1 MKTARKKILVI
12 DDELDVARAVRLTL
26 QMQEPGWLVFAA
38 HSGQEG
44 LLRVEAT
51 PPPDLVLLDLM
62 MPDRFGLDVLEDIRK
77 FSDVPVIILTVQDT
91 ELDKVR
97 GLELGADDYIV
108 KPFGHLE
115 LMARIHSVLRRVE
128 GVVGPPQKPFVN
140 GPLHIDFSQHQ
151 VTVAEKRVRLTHTE
165 YRLLEIL
172 AKNAGR
178 VVPAE
183 MLLSRVWGR
192 HAIDNADYLKVYLH
206 RLRTKLEDDPA
217 HPHYL
222 ITERGEGYWLTPP
235 DKA

>member
-12 DDELDVARAVRLTL
+12 DDEPDVARAVRLTL
-26 QMQEPGWLVFAA
+26 QMQEPEWLVLAA

-44 LLRVEAT
+44 LLRVEAA
-51 PPPDLVLLDLM
+51 PPDLVLLDLM

-77 FSDVPVIILTVQDT
+77 FSDVPIIILTVQDA

-115 LMARIHSVLRRVE
+115 LMARIHSVLRRAE
-128 GVVGPPQKPFVN
+128 GAVGPPQKPFVN
-140 GPLHIDFSQHQ
+140 GPLHIDFSRHR
-151 VTVAEKRVRLTHTE
+151 VTVAEETVRLTHTE

-178 VVPAE
+178 IVPAE

-192 HAIDNADYLKVYLH
+192 HAADNTEYLKVYLH
-206 RLRTKLEDDPA
+206 RLRLKLEDDPA

-235 DKA
+235 EEA